1 MGASSEANNDIVGVI
16 KKTLKRQ
23 ESGSMKMKHLAKSI
37 LEKFSDSHTKSTV
50 RQVIEENDM
59 FHVDGKV
66 VMLKKKASSS
76 KKRKSMGDSTS
87 NDSGEDV
94 VDNSNSDSAKDKKK
108 AAKKDKKSKKEKK
121 SAVSSTSPSS
131 PDNAAIQAWRTE
143 HKIVLRD
150 SRNDEEGVAATKL
163 LATDALFYPY
173 QTFDTPGC
181 VDNIVDSLIRQCT
194 VVNGFAKPSP
204 IQAQCWVRVPIQIAF
219 ILLVLFDKQYF

>member
-108 AAKKDKKSKKEKK
+108 AAKKDKKSKKK
-121 SAVSSTSPSS
+121 
-131 PDNAAIQAWRTE
+131 
-143 HKIVLRD
+143 
-150 SRNDEEGVAATKL
+150 
-163 LATDALFYPY
+163 
-173 QTFDTPGC
+173 
-181 VDNIVDSLIRQCT
+181 
-194 VVNGFAKPSP
+194 
-204 IQAQCWVRVPIQIAF
+204 
-219 ILLVLFDKQYF
+219 